1 MVSRADLWHAAVGVV
16 VAVFFLVCI
25 YITCFRKQKRSE
37 FESAKLE
44 NGVLNNHQFAAVE
57 TNWRRPSNAFRRS
70 NKLLF
75 SWSDNP
81 SLTTDAV
88 EAGWPRF
95 AFTLSPSV
103 RPTSI
108 LGMCATGDG
117 SGGALE
123 TELSWEIGH
132 GAVDFM
138 QKIRLNP
145 GTRLLG
151 SNSNSNVSPL
161 SVIRTAL
168 PLPGPACAFPQE
180 AYVEMIVLSCREQDE
195 RESVRIREEERNKL
209 NKENGGSLHRANDSS
224 IDEVR
229 GGGGGVLVAV
239 GLTVGGLLPMKT
251 PGSYPG
257 SIGFI
262 SNGSVHHDGNK
273 LVLESEKGEWG
284 MLTGKVIGCGF
295 IPSQKKVF
303 FTIDSELV
311 HTIHCTTE
319 EFGTP
324 LYPTLAANCDITVLV
339 NNGQSL
345 FKYVPANAT
354 RRADPCFIGSPFRSG
369 TVCEDSKE
377 LFSMGRIDPQ
387 WLNRSAPRSSV
398 YAGNGNV
405 RVKDLDE
412 ESEVDELF
420 EIILEGNVTSSSKL
434 R

>member
-1 MVSRADLWHAAVGVV
+1 MVSRAALWHAAVGVV
-16 VAVFFLVCI
+16 MAVFFLVCI

-44 NGVLNNHQFAAVE
+44 NGVLNNHQNAAVE

-70 NKLLF
+70 NKVLF
-75 SWSDNP
+75 NWSDNP

-108 LGMCATGDG
+108 LGMCANGDG

-151 SNSNSNVSPL
+151 SNSNSNVSAL

-168 PLPGPACAFPQE
+168 PLPGPGCAFPQE

-209 NKENGGSLHRANDSS
+209 NKENGWSLHRANDSS

-229 GGGGGVLVAV
+229 GGGGGLLVAV

-262 SNGSVHHDGNK
+262 SNGSVHHD
-273 LVLESEKGEWG
+273 
-284 MLTGKVIGCGF
+284 
-295 IPSQKKVF
+295 
-303 FTIDSELV
+303 
-311 HTIHCTTE
+311 
-319 EFGTP
+319 
-324 LYPTLAANCDITVLV
+324 
-339 NNGQSL
+339 
-345 FKYVPANAT
+345 
-354 RRADPCFIGSPFRSG
+354 GSPFRSG